1 MTKTG
6 IILTTLNDYEELV
19 KMFATLRGCKNIQ
32 ECPIVLIDGILEGI
46 RPFNLE
52 VFCKNNGIT
61 YLGTAG
67 NLTTAL
73 NMGTFK
79 LCNELDCTYVL
90 WVHTDMI
97 FDNPLWIEQ
106 LVQYMDETP
115 KTGKATPRNW
125 NLDNCTKDR
134 PGNGCPTI
142 IRKEVVDK
150 VVEKY
155 GEFYDENYLGACCW
169 DDDDI
174 NRKIVALGYDII
186 VTPRSTVWHKGMGT
200 RGRIPRKEWEFKNTA
215 YHQNKWKTR
224 GMIV

>member
-6 IILTTLNDYEELV
+6 IIITTLNDYEELV
-19 KMFATLRGCKNIQ
+19 TMFASLRGSIGIN
-32 ECPIVLIDGILEGI
+32 ECPIVLIDGLMEGV

-52 VFCKNNGIT
+52 AFCKNNAIEF
-61 YLGTAG
+61 LGVTA

-73 NMGTFK
+73 NKGTFK
-79 LCNELDCTYVL
+79 LMERQCEYIL
-90 WVHTDMI
+90 WVHTDMV
-97 FDNPLWIEQ
+97 FDNQQWIEQ
-106 LVQYMDETP
+106 LVKYMDETP

-125 NLDNCTKDR
+125 NLDNCDKDR

-142 IRKEVVDK
+142 IRREVVDK
-150 VVEKY
+150 VVKKY

-174 NRKIVALGYDII
+174 NRKIVALEYDII

-200 RGRIPRKEWEFKNTA
+200 RGRIPRKEWEVKNTI
-215 YHQNKWKTR
+215 YHHKKWKSN